1 MAAQT
6 AEMPKVVRIIPA
18 KPEYSGNSNA
28 DFRPKRVAAYCRVST
43 DKEQQEHSFETQKEM
58 YTDMIMMKPN
68 WQMAG
73 IYADEGITGTIAKK
87 RPDFMRMI
95 EDCRK
100 GKIDMVITKS
110 VSRFSRNNLDCLLYV
125 RELKERGIPILFE
138 KEGINT
144 LQVSSELLITLFSG
158 LSQAE
163 SESISMNVKIG
174 KRQSLKN
181 GNVPF
186 CYKSFL
192 GYRKGAD
199 GKPEI
204 VQEEAE
210 IIRRI
215 YSEYLA
221 GASLLEIAKSLIA
234 DGVLTAK
241 GKTKWTAKGILSIL
255 TNEKYKGDALLQKTY
270 IADCISKRSKVN
282 NGELPM
288 YYVENNHPAIIER
301 AVFDRVQEEVSRR
314 NSKRRVKEVGTKTEL
329 GKYSSKYAMTDLLFC
344 GNCGTP
350 YRRTTWSK
358 NGKKKV
364 VWRCISRLDYGTKYC
379 KSSPSIEESLLQN
392 TIAAAITKKAQTEG
406 ADIQRICEHIEIYE
420 ARQNN
425 SATQAKQEQLREI
438 KQKIEEL
445 TDMDGEAAQNGD
457 FDEMFA
463 SLYAEMYAI
472 KDELDG
478 AERTETM
485 HGMAADRMKEAAAI
499 MQGLK
504 NRPVEYNY
512 QIVRQLIDS
521 IKVVSAEQIL
531 IRFKD
536 GAELTEKL
544 YNGKE

>member
-1 MAAQT
+1 MIQT
-6 AEMPKVVRIIPA
+6 QPAPKLVRIIPP
-18 KPEYSGNSNA
+18 KPEFSGENRI
-28 DFRPKRVAAYCRVST
+28 DIRPKRVAAYCRVST

-58 YTDMIMMKPN
+58 YTEMIMMKPN

-100 GKIDMVITKS
+100 GKIDLIITKS

-125 RELKERGIPILFE
+125 RELKEMGIPIIFE

-186 CYKSFL
+186 SYKSFL
-192 GYRKGAD
+192 GYSKGAD

-204 VQEEAE
+204 DEEQAV

-215 YSEYLA
+215 FAEYLA
-221 GASLLEIAKSLIA
+221 GKSLLDIAK
-234 DGVLTAK
+234 GLTADEIPTAR
-241 GKTKWTAKGILSIL
+241 GKTNWSSARVQSIL

-270 IADCISKRSKVN
+270 IVDCISKKSKKN

-301 AVFDRVQEEVSRR
+301 AVFDRVQEEISRR
-314 NSKRRVKEVGTKTEL
+314 NSKKKVKQVGTKTEL
-329 GKYSSKYAMTDLLFC
+329 GKYSGKYALSEILYC

-350 YRRTTWSK
+350 YRRCTWSK
-358 NGKKKV
+358 NGKKKI
-364 VWRCISRLDYGTKYC
+364 VWRCISRLDYGKKYC
-379 KSSPSIEESLLQN
+379 KDSPSIEESILHN
-392 TIAAAITKKAQTEG
+392 AIAEAITQKAHMENT
-406 ADIQRICEHIEIYE
+406 DVDRICRHIEIY
-420 ARQNN
+420 QN
-425 SATQAKQEQLREI
+425 SQDTSSILAKQERLKTIQERI
-438 KQKIEEL
+438 NKL
-445 TDMDGEAAQNGD
+445 TDMDSEAAQNGD
-457 FDEMFA
+457 FDAQFE

-472 KDELDG
+472 KDEL
-478 AERTETM
+478 EKIEKSKSKIET
-485 HGMAADRMKEAAAI
+485 AADCTEEMTEVMK
-499 MQGLK
+499 GLK
-504 NRPVEYNY
+504 NHPVEYNDLV
-512 QIVRQLIDS
+512 VRQLIEC
-521 IKVVSAEQIL
+521 IKVISKDIL
-531 IRFKD
+531 HIYFKD
-536 GAELTEKL
+536 GIKIEAHI
-544 YNGKE
+544 

>member
-1 MAAQT
+1 MQTQAA
-6 AEMPKVVRIIPA
+6 PKSVRIIPP
-18 KPEYSGNSNA
+18 KPEFSGENRI
-28 DFRPKRVAAYCRVST
+28 DIRPKRVAAYCRVST

-58 YTDMIMMKPN
+58 YTEMIMMKPN

-100 GKIDMVITKS
+100 GKIDLIITKS

-125 RELKERGIPILFE
+125 RELKEMGIPIIFE

-186 CYKSFL
+186 SYKSFL

-204 VQEEAE
+204 DEEQAV

-215 YSEYLA
+215 FSEYLA
-221 GASLLEIAKSLIA
+221 GKSLLDIAK
-234 DGVLTAK
+234 GLTADEIPTAR
-241 GKTKWTAKGILSIL
+241 GKANWSSARVQSIL

-270 IADCISKRSKVN
+270 IVDCISKKSKKN

-301 AVFDRVQEEVSRR
+301 AVFDRVQEEISRR
-314 NSKRRVKEVGTKTEL
+314 NSKKKVKQVGTKTEL
-329 GKYSSKYAMTDLLFC
+329 GKYSGKYALSEILYC

-350 YRRTTWSK
+350 YRRCTWSK
-358 NGKKKV
+358 NGKKKI
-364 VWRCISRLDYGTKYC
+364 VWRCISRLDYGKKYC
-379 KSSPSIEESLLQN
+379 KDSPSIEESVLHN
-392 TIAAAITKKAQTEG
+392 AIAEAITQKAHMEN
-406 ADIQRICEHIEIYE
+406 ADIGRIRSHIELY
-420 ARQNN
+420 QN
-425 SATQAKQEQLREI
+425 SQDTSSILAKQERLKAIQEHI
-438 KQKIEEL
+438 NQL
-445 TDMDGEAAQNGD
+445 TDMDSEAAQNGD
-457 FDEMFA
+457 FDTQFEN
-463 SLYAEMYAI
+463 LYAEMYAI
-472 KDELDG
+472 KDELDEI
-478 AERTETM
+478 ERHKSKIKTGTDSIEEMTAVM
-485 HGMAADRMKEAAAI
+485 R
-499 MQGLK
+499 GLK
-504 NRPVEYNY
+504 NHPVEYND
-512 QIVRQLIDS
+512 IVVRQLIEC
-521 IKVVSAEQIL
+521 IKVISKDIL
-531 IRFKD
+531 HIYFKD
-536 GAELTEKL
+536 GTKIEADI
-544 YNGKE
+544 

>member
-1 MAAQT
+1 MMQT
-6 AEMPKVVRIIPA
+6 RSAPKLVRIIPP
-18 KPEYSGNSNA
+18 KPEFSGENRI
-28 DFRPKRVAAYCRVST
+28 DIRPKRVAAYCRVST

-58 YTDMIMMKPN
+58 YTEMIMMKPN

-100 GKIDMVITKS
+100 GKIDLIITKS

-125 RELKERGIPILFE
+125 RELKEMGIPIIFE

-186 CYKSFL
+186 SYKSFL

-204 VQEEAE
+204 DEEQAV

-215 YSEYLA
+215 FSEYLA
-221 GASLLEIAKSLIA
+221 GKSLLDIAK
-234 DGVLTAK
+234 GLTADEIPTAR
-241 GKTKWTAKGILSIL
+241 GKTNWSSARVQSIL

-270 IADCISKRSKVN
+270 VVDCISKKSKKN

-301 AVFDRVQEEVSRR
+301 AVFDRVQEEISRR
-314 NSKRRVKEVGTKTEL
+314 NSKKKVKQVGTKTEL
-329 GKYSSKYAMTDLLFC
+329 GKYSSKYALSEILYC
-344 GNCGTP
+344 GHCGTP
-350 YRRTTWSK
+350 YRRCTWSK
-358 NGKKKV
+358 NGKKKI
-364 VWRCISRLDYGTKYC
+364 VWRCISRLDYGKKYC
-379 KSSPSIEESLLQN
+379 KDSPSIEESILHN
-392 TIAAAITKKAQTEG
+392 AIAETITQKAQMEK
-406 ADIQRICEHIEIYE
+406 ADVDRICRHIKMYQHNQDTSSIFQKQERLKTIQEHIN
-420 ARQNN
+420 Q
-425 SATQAKQEQLREI
+425 
-438 KQKIEEL
+438 L
-445 TDMDGEAAQNGD
+445 TDMDSEAVQNGD
-457 FDEMFA
+457 FDTQFE

-472 KDELDG
+472 KDELD
-478 AERTETM
+478 EFEKSKSKIETATDSIEEM
-485 HGMAADRMKEAAAI
+485 TAV

-504 NRPVEYNY
+504 NHPVEYNDLV
-512 QIVRQLIDS
+512 VRQLIEC
-521 IKVVSAEQIL
+521 IKVISKDTLHIY
-531 IRFKD
+531 FKD
-536 GAELTEKL
+536 GIKIEAHK
-544 YNGKE
+544 

>member
-1 MAAQT
+1 M
-6 AEMPKVVRIIPA
+6 VRIIPP
-18 KPEYSGNSNA
+18 KPEFSGENRIDIRS
-28 DFRPKRVAAYCRVST
+28 KRVAAYCRVST

-58 YTDMIMMKPN
+58 YTEMIMMKPN

-100 GKIDMVITKS
+100 GKIDLIITKS

-125 RELKERGIPILFE
+125 RELKEMGIPIIFE
-138 KEGINT
+138 KEGVNT

-186 CYKSFL
+186 SYKSFL

-204 VQEEAE
+204 DEEQAV

-215 YSEYLA
+215 FAEYLA
-221 GASLLEIAKSLIA
+221 GKSLLDIAK
-234 DGVLTAK
+234 GLTADEIPTAR
-241 GKTKWTAKGILSIL
+241 GKTNWSSARVQSIL

-270 IADCISKRSKVN
+270 IVDCISKKSKKN

-301 AVFDRVQEEVSRR
+301 TVFDRVQEEISRR
-314 NSKRRVKEVGTKTEL
+314 NSKKKVKQVGTKTEL
-329 GKYSSKYAMTDLLFC
+329 GKYSGKYALSEILYC

-350 YRRTTWSK
+350 YRRCTWSK
-358 NGKKKV
+358 NGKKKI
-364 VWRCISRLDYGTKYC
+364 VWRCISRLDYGKKYC
-379 KSSPSIEESLLQN
+379 KDSPSIEESILHN
-392 TIAAAITKKAQTEG
+392 AIVEAITQKAHMENT
-406 ADIQRICEHIEIYE
+406 DVDRICRHIEIY
-420 ARQNN
+420 RQDT
-425 SATQAKQEQLREI
+425 SSILAKQERLKTIQERI
-438 KQKIEEL
+438 NKL
-445 TDMDGEAAQNGD
+445 TDMDSEATQNGD
-457 FDEMFA
+457 FDAQFE

-472 KDELDG
+472 KDELKKIEKSKSKIETATDC
-478 AERTETM
+478 TEEMTEV
-485 HGMAADRMKEAAAI
+485 MK
-499 MQGLK
+499 GLK
-504 NRPVEYNY
+504 NHPVEYNDLV
-512 QIVRQLIDS
+512 VRQLIEC
-521 IKVVSAEQIL
+521 IKVMSKDTLHIY
-531 IRFKD
+531 FKD
-536 GAELTEKL
+536 GVKIEAHI
-544 YNGKE
+544 

>member
-1 MAAQT
+1 MMQT
-6 AEMPKVVRIIPA
+6 RSAPKLVRIIPP
-18 KPEYSGNSNA
+18 KPEFSGENRI
-28 DFRPKRVAAYCRVST
+28 DIRPKRVAAYCRVST

-58 YTDMIMMKPN
+58 YTEMIMMKPN
-68 WQMAG
+68 WRMAG

-100 GKIDMVITKS
+100 GKIDLIITKS

-125 RELKERGIPILFE
+125 RELKEMGIPIIFE
-138 KEGINT
+138 KEGVNT

-186 CYKSFL
+186 SYKSFL

-204 VQEEAE
+204 DEEQAV

-215 YSEYLA
+215 FAEYLA
-221 GASLLEIAKSLIA
+221 GKSLLDIAK
-234 DGVLTAK
+234 GLTADEIPTAR
-241 GKTKWTAKGILSIL
+241 GKTNWSSARVQSIL

-270 IADCISKRSKVN
+270 IVDCISKKSKKN

-301 AVFDRVQEEVSRR
+301 AVFDRVQEEISRR
-314 NSKRRVKEVGTKTEL
+314 NSKKKVKQVGTKTEL
-329 GKYSSKYAMTDLLFC
+329 GKYSGKYALSEILYC

-350 YRRTTWSK
+350 YRRCTWSK
-358 NGKKKV
+358 NGKKKI
-364 VWRCISRLDYGTKYC
+364 VWRCISRLDYGKKYC
-379 KSSPSIEESLLQN
+379 KDSPSIEESILHN
-392 TIAAAITKKAQTEG
+392 AIAEAITQKAHMENT
-406 ADIQRICEHIEIYE
+406 DVDRICRHIEIY
-420 ARQNN
+420 QN
-425 SATQAKQEQLREI
+425 SQDTSSILAKQERLKTIQERI
-438 KQKIEEL
+438 NKL
-445 TDMDGEAAQNGD
+445 TDMDSEAAQNGD
-457 FDEMFA
+457 FDAQFE

-472 KDELDG
+472 KDELEKIEKSKSKIETATDC
-478 AERTETM
+478 TEEMTEV
-485 HGMAADRMKEAAAI
+485 MKC
-499 MQGLK
+499 LK
-504 NRPVEYNY
+504 NHPVEYNDLV
-512 QIVRQLIDS
+512 VRQLIEC
-521 IKVVSAEQIL
+521 IKVMSKDTLHIY
-531 IRFKD
+531 FKD
-536 GAELTEKL
+536 GVKIEAKI
-544 YNGKE
+544 

>member
-1 MAAQT
+1 MMQT
-6 AEMPKVVRIIPA
+6 QPAPKLVRIIPP
-18 KPEYSGNSNA
+18 KPEFSGENRI
-28 DFRPKRVAAYCRVST
+28 DIRPKRVAAYCRVST

-58 YTDMIMMKPN
+58 YTEMIMMKPN

-100 GKIDMVITKS
+100 GKIDLIITKS

-125 RELKERGIPILFE
+125 RELKEMGIPIIFE

-163 SESISMNVKIG
+163 SESISMNVKLG

-186 CYKSFL
+186 SYKSFL

-204 VQEEAE
+204 DEEQAVV
-210 IIRRI
+210 IRRI
-215 YSEYLA
+215 FSEYLA
-221 GASLLEIAKSLIA
+221 GKSLLDIAKGLTA
-234 DGVLTAK
+234 DGIPTAR
-241 GKTKWTAKGILSIL
+241 GKTNWSSARVQSIL

-270 IADCISKRSKVN
+270 IVDCISKKSKKN

-301 AVFDRVQEEVSRR
+301 TVFDRVQEEISRR
-314 NSKRRVKEVGTKTEL
+314 NSKKKVKQIGTKTEL
-329 GKYSSKYAMTDLLFC
+329 GKYSSKYALSEILYC

-350 YRRTTWSK
+350 YRRCTWSK
-358 NGKKKV
+358 NGKKKI
-364 VWRCISRLDYGTKYC
+364 VWRCISRLDYGKKYC
-379 KSSPSIEESLLQN
+379 KNSPSIEESVLHN
-392 TIAAAITKKAQTEG
+392 AIAEAITKKAQMEK
-406 ADIQRICEHIEIYE
+406 ADVARIRKHIEIY
-420 ARQNN
+420 QN
-425 SATQAKQEQLREI
+425 SQDTSSILAKQERLKTIQEHI
-438 KQKIEEL
+438 NQL
-445 TDMDGEAAQNGD
+445 TDMDSEAARNGD
-457 FDEMFA
+457 FDAQFE

-472 KDELDG
+472 KDKLEEIG
-478 AERTETM
+478 KSKSKIETT
-485 HGMAADRMKEAAAI
+485 ADSIEEMTAV

-504 NRPVEYNY
+504 NHPVEYNDLV
-512 QIVRQLIDS
+512 VRQLIEC
-521 IKVVSAEQIL
+521 IKVISKDTLHIY
-531 IRFKD
+531 FKD
-536 GAELTEKL
+536 GIKIETKM
-544 YNGKE
+544 

>member
-1 MAAQT
+1 MMQT
-6 AEMPKVVRIIPA
+6 RSAPKLVRIIPP
-18 KPEYSGNSNA
+18 KPEFSGENRI
-28 DFRPKRVAAYCRVST
+28 DVRPKRVAAYCRVST

-58 YTDMIMMKPN
+58 YTEMIMMKPN

-100 GKIDMVITKS
+100 GKIDLIITKS

-125 RELKERGIPILFE
+125 RELKEMGIPIIFE
-138 KEGINT
+138 KEGVNT

-186 CYKSFL
+186 SYKSFL

-204 VQEEAE
+204 DEEQAV

-215 YSEYLA
+215 FAEYLA
-221 GASLLEIAKSLIA
+221 GKSLLDIAK
-234 DGVLTAK
+234 GLTADEIPTAR
-241 GKTKWTAKGILSIL
+241 GKTNWSSARVQSIL

-270 IADCISKRSKVN
+270 VVDCISKKSKKN
-282 NGELPM
+282 KGELPM

-301 AVFDRVQEEVSRR
+301 AVFDRVQEEISRR
-314 NSKRRVKEVGTKTEL
+314 NSKKKVKQVGTKTEL
-329 GKYSSKYAMTDLLFC
+329 GKYSGKYALSEILYC

-350 YRRTTWSK
+350 YRRCTWSK
-358 NGKKKV
+358 NGKKKI

-379 KSSPSIEESLLQN
+379 KDSPSIEESVLHN
-392 TIAAAITKKAQTEG
+392 AISEAITQKAQMEN
-406 ADIQRICEHIEIYE
+406 ADADRIRNHIKLYKS
-420 ARQNN
+420 RQDT
-425 SATQAKQEQLREI
+425 SSILAKQERLKAIQEHINQL
-438 KQKIEEL
+438 
-445 TDMDGEAAQNGD
+445 TNMDSEAAQNGD
-457 FDEMFA
+457 FDAQFEN
-463 SLYAEMYAI
+463 LYAEMYAI
-472 KDELDG
+472 KDELY
-478 AERTETM
+478 EIEKSKFKIETT
-485 HGMAADRMKEAAAI
+485 ADSIEEMTAVMR
-499 MQGLK
+499 GLK
-504 NRPVEYNY
+504 NHPVEYND
-512 QIVRQLIDS
+512 IVVRQLIEC
-521 IKVVSAEQIL
+521 IKVISKDTLHIY
-531 IRFKD
+531 FKD
-536 GAELTEKL
+536 GIKIDV
-544 YNGKE
+544 KI

>member
-1 MAAQT
+1 MMPQT
-6 AEMPKVVRIIPA
+6 SPQKNVRVIPP
-18 KPEYSGNSNA
+18 KPEFSGENRL
-28 DFRPKRVAAYCRVST
+28 DIRPKRVAAYCRVST
-43 DKEQQEHSFETQKEM
+43 DKEQQEHSFDTQVQM

-100 GKIDMVITKS
+100 GKIDMIITKS

-125 RELKERGIPILFE
+125 RELKDRGIPIIFE

-144 LQVSSELLITLFSG
+144 MQVSSELLITLFSG

-163 SESISMNVKIG
+163 SESISMNIKIG

-204 VQEEAE
+204 DEEQAV
-210 IIRRI
+210 IVRRI
-215 YSEYLA
+215 FADYLA
-221 GASLLEIAKSLIA
+221 GMSLLGIAKA
-234 DGVLTAK
+234 LTAEGILTPR
-241 GKTKWTAKGILSIL
+241 GKTEWTRSVILSIL

-270 IADCISKRSKVN
+270 IANCITKKSKRN

-314 NSKRRVKEVGTKTEL
+314 NSKRKTKQVGTKTEL
-329 GKYSSKYAMTDLLFC
+329 GRYSSKYALSEILFC
-344 GNCGTP
+344 GDCGTP
-350 YRRTTWSK
+350 YRRCTWTNK
-358 NGKKKV
+358 GKKKV

-379 KSSPSIEESLLQN
+379 KASPSIEESVLH
-392 TIAAAITKKAQTEG
+392 TAIAEAITQKAHMED
-406 ADIQRICEHIEIYE
+406 ADIDRVRRHIELYQS
-420 ARQNN
+420 RQDVT
-425 SATQAKQEQLREI
+425 AVLEKQERLKALQAKIDYLTGMDS
-438 KQKIEEL
+438 EE
-445 TDMDGEAAQNGD
+445 AQNGD
-457 FDEMFA
+457 FDAQFEQLFT
-463 SLYAEMYAI
+463 EMYAI
-472 KDELDG
+472 QDELE
-478 AERTETM
+478 AESSAQSKLE
-485 HGMAADRMKEAAAI
+485 MAASSIEEMATVI
-499 MQGLK
+499 QGMR
-504 NRPVEYNY
+504 NHPVEYDD
-512 QIVRQLIDS
+512 QAVRQLIEC
-521 IKVVSAEQIL
+521 IKVISADTIH
-531 IRFKD
+531 IYFKD
-536 GAELTEKL
+536 GTKIAAYL
-544 YNGKE
+544 NCP